1 MNITLKK
8 SRYHKPSTKS
18 GNEDNNPEVE
28 ELKKYRE
35 LIEKLGNTCQ
45 KKKSKDSSSP
55 YSDSPME
62 TSKMNLS
69 SNIRRTTSRTKETFK
84 DRDFFI
90 NFMNEDSMPILPKNM
105 HLLTDDDTNQN
116 IDNKTKFQKLADLL
130 LEDKETVIENFFLKK
145 VEDKMI
151 LKLYTALSRRS
162 IDVFMEEKSDSK
174 DKNRI
179 LLHKLNNIKL
189 PKFILKEKNNNFEE
203 DEKEILDENNKD
215 LDESENSIILK
226 EMINKSPRNNS
237 SSQNVQVQSNN
248 ISNNNNN
255 ININKSNRISIS
267 KSQNYEND
275 IFFKP
280 NPSFLPNCKY
290 NKKNNKYKI
299 IHLPSLESLASLK
312 SNSLK
317 TRNIYNAHQQKNQKW
332 EPDIDGDL
340 LSYIN
345 HNIVKIED
353 IYNKGKENIFELKE
367 NLDEEVKPIE
377 AKEVFFD
384 FNQTENNNDE
394 NTENENGDSKNKT
407 LINHSQSKK
416 SLSNLDDE
424 EETDLKN
431 QNKFCEYKDRF
442 PKIIEISYLVE
453 PDKIMM
459 SEFQKDLRE
468 LYANRINEV
477 GDLEEIMFPAF
488 GKDLKTKKIYK
499 YALNNERNEEVTTD
513 SFTILG
519 GSNNLSK
526 SIESKKSEEEKLESN
541 LDSNNNSLKEIENSK
556 NNFSEEDSINI
567 KENSL
572 QKEEMN
578 DLKKNLKRG
587 IKNNEMKSNF
597 LYEDT
602 NNLFSIGDYN
612 KLKENLLNT
621 NEDNNK
627 NDIIYDNIKTEND
640 NKNEIKENENNE
652 IKENDNDNNDDEHIL
667 KLSFSKISNK

>member
-1 MNITLKK
+1 
-8 SRYHKPSTKS
+8 
-18 GNEDNNPEVE
+18 
-28 ELKKYRE
+28 
-35 LIEKLGNTCQ
+35 
-45 KKKSKDSSSP
+45 
-55 YSDSPME
+55 
-62 TSKMNLS
+62 MNLS

-280 NPSFLPNCKY
+280 KPSFLPNCKY
-290 NKKNNKYKI
+290 NKKNNKYKYKI

-384 FNQTENNNDE
+384 LNQTENNNDE

-621 NEDNNK
+621 NKDNNK

-652 IKENDNDNNDDEHIL
+652 IKENDNNNNDDEHIL

>member
-1 MNITLKK
+1 
-8 SRYHKPSTKS
+8 
-18 GNEDNNPEVE
+18 
-28 ELKKYRE
+28 
-35 LIEKLGNTCQ
+35 
-45 KKKSKDSSSP
+45 
-55 YSDSPME
+55 
-62 TSKMNLS
+62 MNLK
-69 SNIRRTTSRTKETFK
+69 I
-84 DRDFFI
+84 
-90 NFMNEDSMPILPKNM
+90 
-105 HLLTDDDTNQN
+105 
-116 IDNKTKFQKLADLL
+116 
-130 LEDKETVIENFFLKK
+130 V
-145 VEDKMI
+145 
-151 LKLYTALSRRS
+151 
-162 IDVFMEEKSDSK
+162 
-174 DKNRI
+174 
-179 LLHKLNNIKL
+179 
-189 PKFILKEKNNNFEE
+189 
-203 DEKEILDENNKD
+203 
-215 LDESENSIILK
+215 
-226 EMINKSPRNNS
+226 NKSPRNNS

-394 NTENENGDSKNKT
+394 NTENENGDTKNKT

-541 LDSNNNSLKEIENSK
+541 LDSNNNSLKEVENSK
-556 NNFSEEDSINI
+556 NNFSEKDSINI

-578 DLKKNLKRG
+578 DSKKIQNEEE
-587 IKNNEMKSNF
+587 KNNEMKSNF

-621 NEDNNK
+621 NKDNNK